1 MTLVRIAMAATLCGR
16 AYGYTRF
23 SDEPGSCKVIG
34 DGDVYGI
41 GVRMSFYLCLLSV
54 SLAAMFRL
62 QDALQTTKATIL
74 ILLVA
79 NLININID
87 STRPG
92 ALVAYELS
100 FTNTLV
106 LLPTM
111 ASVLTTFCRRPDRP
125 QPHEEENERLPQQAV
140 AQPLGPQRL
149 DEVDLVGPSTSV
161 VLTAYLSSMAVA
173 HCQDPLRGRK
183 GDCVL
188 WILYLGLGDRVD
200 FYVHYP
206 DNRVRFAPMY
216 LIPLVLCVI
225 LFIPSVWDVGSG
237 ILYMTGFI
245 PDKRAT
251 LTDRLVHWMEEHIF
265 RLGKQLFGVGNR
277 RSCVVHFALGFQLLI
292 LLQGLLIVYR
302 MEKLVAVSEIDL
314 GGTSISSAGQL
325 FPLIAGVFGL
335 VAVVWALALKIIWK
349 RQNRTRGLGATG

>member
-1 MTLVRIAMAATLCGR
+1 MAATLCGR

-23 SDEPGSCKVIG
+23 SNEPGSCKVIG

-41 GVRMSFYLCLLSV
+41 GVRISFYLCLLSV
-54 SLAAMFRL
+54 SLAAIFRL
-62 QDALQTTKATIL
+62 HDALQTTKATVL

-100 FTNTLV
+100 LTNILV

-111 ASVLTTFCRRPDRP
+111 ASILTTFCRQPDRP
-125 QPHEEENERLPQQAV
+125 ESHQEENERLPQQAV
-140 AQPLGPQRL
+140 AQPLGPQRW
-149 DEVDLVGPSTSV
+149 DEVDLVGPSTLI

-188 WILYLGLGDRVD
+188 WVLYLGFGDRVD
-200 FYVHYP
+200 FYVYYP
-206 DNRVRFAPMY
+206 DYRLRAAPIY

-245 PDKRAT
+245 PDNRAT
-251 LTDRLVHWMEEHIF
+251 LTDRLVRWMKKHISL
-265 RLGKQLFGVGNR
+265 LGKKVFSLGNHE
-277 RSCVVHFALGFQLLI
+277 SCVAHFVLGFQLLN
-292 LLQGLLIVYR
+292 LLLGVLLVYR
-302 MEKLVAVSEIDL
+302 MEKILAVSEIDL
-314 GGTSISSAGQL
+314 GGTSISSPGQL
-325 FPLIAGVFGL
+325 FPLIAGVFG
-335 VAVVWALALKIIWK
+335 VVVVVWALALKIIWK
-349 RQNRTRGLGATG
+349 RKNRTRGLGATG